1 MQIVVNRGRHGA
13 VAHLRIALGHFQ
25 VKHVLRLWR

>member
-13 VAHLRIALGHFQ
+13 VAHLRIAPEHVP